1 MDGILN
7 NVFFLAFAAWPGV
20 VIGCALINMLC
31 QWSFSWSELILDYV
45 AGVVIGVLFYAGTD
59 PKAEFAG
66 HFFLVFSQGLFGL
79 LHAMGVEALK
89 ERDVLFAV
97 SAGALGGSVLLSG
110 LLDLASL
117 SIDTKPHW
125 GNGLLSIL
133 IAPMKLPFSLFTT
146 GVGSLIFLA
155 GLVWY
160 LIRKAQE
167 DQKDPTTL
175 DRVGIGHIGGVP
187 YIEWSPKSGDA
198 RATTLG
204 ATFMVWSG
212 KAKDVVKHEL
222 YHTRQYGYLHDWL
235 IPFWLLGGLWGMI
248 SAAIANATKSAASVP
263 DIGVLCS
270 FSAAR
275 HDKEVGNPL
284 ERAAYARDGNSPC

>member
-7 NVFFLAFAAWPGV
+7 NAFFLAFAAWPGV
-20 VIGCALINMLC
+20 ILGCALINMLC
-31 QWSFSWSELILDYV
+31 QWSFSWSELILDYL

-59 PKAEFAG
+59 PKAEFAA

-79 LHAMGVEALK
+79 LHAMDVEALK

-110 LLDLASL
+110 LLDRASL
-117 SIDTKPHW
+117 AIDTKPHW

-133 IAPMKLPFSLFTT
+133 IAVLKLPFSLFTT
-146 GVGSLIFLA
+146 AVGTLIFLA

-167 DQKDPTTL
+167 DKNDPATK

-187 YIEWSPKSGDA
+187 YIEWDPKAGNA

-212 KAKDVVKHEL
+212 KAEDVVKHEL
-222 YHTRQYGYLHDWL
+222 YHTRQYCYLHDWL

-248 SAAIANATKSAASVP
+248 SAAVANATKSAPSVP
-263 DIGVLCS
+263 DISVLCS

-284 ERAAYARDGNSPC
+284 ERAAYAADGSSPC